1 MLVAKRVCFN
11 RPMQQSKRRSIVAA
25 FHTQR
30 DVYVMEQREL
40 LTRRIR
46 FVQEELKRLQIRAA
60 AHLSISYYEQEIIEE
75 LSMTLADLK
84 FKRDQLAHD
93 DEPVESE
100 PGYEQSIEY
109 DV

>member
-1 MLVAKRVCFN
+1 MQAKRPVHVT
-11 RPMQQSKRRSIVAA
+11 RV
-25 FHTQR
+25 HTQR

-60 AHLSISYYEQEIIEE
+60 AHLSISHHEQEIIEE

-93 DEPVESE
+93 TEPVESE
-100 PGYEQSIEY
+100 PGYDQSIEY